1 MPRVKGSAAS
11 QRRKRKY
18 IKAAKGQFGHR
29 KSRYIQ
35 ARRSVVKGLT
45 YAFRDR
51 KVKKRAFRSL
61 WIIRINAAC
70 KENDITY
77 SRFIKGLID
86 AKVDINRK
94 MISELAVSAP
104 SAFKK
109 LVKIAK
115 EGATDGSAEP
125 TKEAVS
131 QKADKPAKSASVKK

>member
-11 QRRKRKY
+11 QRRRRKY

-29 KSRYIQ
+29 KSRSIQ

-51 KVKKRAFRSL
+51 KVNKRASRTL

-70 KENDITY
+70 KENDIAY

-94 MISELAVSAP
+94 MIAELAVSAP

-115 EGATDGSAEP
+115 DGMVEESEHAPKESATKSE
-125 TKEAVS
+125 
-131 QKADKPAKSASVKK
+131 KPAKTSSAKK